1 LVRVGL
7 IGCGAIGSTLA
18 KAIDSG
24 EVNNADLVA
33 VFDLIGDQANDLVG
47 KLKKKPKKYHEFNS
61 FLRNSDAEIIVE
73 AASQEAAI
81 IYSEKVIA
89 SGMDILIMS
98 AGALLDKE
106 FLSRIKETAKKNNKK
121 VLVPSGAIGGLDAVK
136 AAKYEG
142 LERVVL
148 TIRKKPES
156 FKDSPHFKSTV
167 KSHSDLDKPKVL
179 FQGCAN
185 DAVKLFPANVNVSAS
200 LSLAGIGGKNTVVRI
215 IADPTI
221 TTNIH
226 EISIKGKFG
235 KLKIQLENYTHP
247 SNPKTSY
254 LAVLSAIE
262 TLRSNISG
270 NIKVGT

>member
-1 LVRVGL
+1 MIKVGI
-7 IGCGAIGSTLA
+7 IGCGAIGTTLA
-18 KAIDSG
+18 EAIDSG
-24 EVNNADLVA
+24 VVNNVELVA
-33 VFDLIGDQANDLVG
+33 LFDLFDDRIETLVQR
-47 KLKKKPKKYHEFNS
+47 LNHKPKKYCEFEV
-61 FLRNSDAEIIVE
+61 FLRNGGTDIIVE
-73 AASQEAAI
+73 AASQQAVI
-81 IYSEKVIA
+81 SYSERVIT
-89 SGMDILIMS
+89 SGKDILIMS
-98 AGALLDKE
+98 TGALLDKE
-106 FLSRIKETAKKNNKK
+106 FLKRIKEAAKKHGRQ
-121 VLVPSGAIGGLDAVK
+121 VQVPSGAIGGLDAVK
-136 AAKYEG
+136 AAKLGG

>member
-1 LVRVGL
+1 MVKVGI
-7 IGCGAIGSTLA
+7 IGCGAIGTTLA

-24 EVNNADLVA
+24 KVNNAELVA
-33 VFDLIGDQANDLVG
+33 VFDSISDQLDSLTNQLNN
-47 KLKKKPKKYHEFNS
+47 KPKKYYDFDM
-61 FLRNSDAEIIVE
+61 FLEKGGSEIVVE

-81 IYSEKVIA
+81 IYSEKVIK

-98 AGALLDKE
+98 AGALLNEE
-106 FLSRIKETAKKNNKK
+106 FFNSIIKVAKKNNRQ

-136 AAKYEG
+136 AAKLEG

-148 TIRKKPES
+148 TIRKNPES
-156 FKDSPHFKSTV
+156 LKDSPHFQSVV
-167 KSHSDLDKPKVL
+167 KDPNDLKKPKII
-179 FQGCAN
+179 FQGCAI
-185 DAVKLFPANVNVSAS
+185 DAVKLFPANANVSAA
-200 LSLAGIGGKNTVVRI
+200 LSLAGVGGINTEVTI

-221 TTNIH
+221 TMNIH
-226 EISIKGKFG
+226 EIDIKGKFG
-235 KLKIQLENYTHP
+235 KIKIQLQNYKHP

-262 TLRSNISG
+262 TLKSNISG